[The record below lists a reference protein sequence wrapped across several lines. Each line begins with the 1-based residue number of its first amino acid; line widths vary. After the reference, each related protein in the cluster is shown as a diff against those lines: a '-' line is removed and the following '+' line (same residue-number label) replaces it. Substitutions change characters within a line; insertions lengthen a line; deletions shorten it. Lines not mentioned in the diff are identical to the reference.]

1 MNRMYIFKYII
12 SFILLLSANLS
23 WAQKDSL
30 QLVEKDSLKPRLIKS
45 IRVGVDLSRSVI
57 QLAQKQ
63 EIGFEIAVDVR
74 LKNKW
79 YIAAEFGNESEPGK
93 EDYIQFYTKGR
104 YAKLGFNYNTYENLQ
119 GMNNE
124 VYIGLRYGFSSFQ
137 QDLISYSA
145 LDLDHYFGDYSTNP
159 NTTYKGL
166 SAHWV
171 ALHFGL
177 KVETLPNLFLSA
189 GIHFNKLLSDKKS
202 EGIDNL
208 YIPGFGK
215 VLLNRNAVGFNYTI
229 SYLIPLSK
237 NLKKQN

>member
-1 MNRMYIFKYII
+1 MNKRYIFKYII
-12 SFILLLSANLS
+12 SFILLLLTNLS

-30 QLVEKDSLKPRLIKS
+30 QLVGKDSLKPRLIKS
-45 IRVGVDLSRSVI
+45 IRVGVDLSRPVI
-57 QLAQKQ
+57 QVAQKQ
-63 EIGFEIAVDVR
+63 EVGFEITADIR

-93 EDYIQFYTKGR
+93 EDYIQFHTKGR
-104 YAKLGFNYNTYENLQ
+104 YAKLGFNYNTYENLK

-124 VYIGLRYGFSSFQ
+124 VYIGLRYGISSFQ
-137 QDLISYSA
+137 QELISYSA
-145 LDLDHYFGDYSTNP
+145 LDLDNYFGNYFTNP
-159 NTTYKGL
+159 AITYKGL

-189 GIHFNKLLSDKKS
+189 GIHFNKLVNDKKA

-215 VLLNRNAVGFNYTI
+215 VLLNKNAVGFNYTL

-237 NLKKQN
+237 NNQKQN